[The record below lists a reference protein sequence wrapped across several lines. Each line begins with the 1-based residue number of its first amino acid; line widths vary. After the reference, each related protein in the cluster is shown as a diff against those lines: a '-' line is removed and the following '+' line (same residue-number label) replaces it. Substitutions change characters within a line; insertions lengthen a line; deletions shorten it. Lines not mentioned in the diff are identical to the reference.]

1 MKKTFYILKNIS
13 GSEGTY
19 FLDGEYKPLYPGDE
33 LVLDKLP
40 VNKTAN
46 ILISTFK
53 KEVGPAKILNKKPQI
68 KA

>member
-19 FLDGEYKPLYPGDE
+19 FLDGEYVPIYPGDE
-33 LVLDKLP
+33 VVLEKPP
-40 VNKTAN
+40 VNKTSN
-46 ILISTFK
+46 LQISIFK
-53 KEVGPAKILNKKPQI
+53 KEVGPAKILNKKPQV